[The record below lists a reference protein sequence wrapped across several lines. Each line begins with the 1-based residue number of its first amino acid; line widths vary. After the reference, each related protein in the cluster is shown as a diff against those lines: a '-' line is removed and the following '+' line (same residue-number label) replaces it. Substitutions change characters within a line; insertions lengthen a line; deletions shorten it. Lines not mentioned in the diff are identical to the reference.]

1 MWYADIIIYSI
12 VDVCGMYR
20 YYYLQ
25 CRRCVW
31 YVDIIIYSVGDVCG
45 M

>member
-1 MWYADIIIYSI
+1 MCRYYYLQCRRCVWYVDIIIYS
-12 VDVCGMYR
+12 
-20 YYYLQ
+20 Q